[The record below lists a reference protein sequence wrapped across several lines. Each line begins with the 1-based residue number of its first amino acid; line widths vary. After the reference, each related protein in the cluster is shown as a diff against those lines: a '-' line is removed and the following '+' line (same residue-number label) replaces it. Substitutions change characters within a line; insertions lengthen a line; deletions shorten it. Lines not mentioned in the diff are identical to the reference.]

1 MKAKVEKDKSCG
13 INHEIQDVRT
23 ATDAIVISKT
33 SVKKSRYQL
42 KGIIY
47 KMANLLTLGEFESD
61 RSTLKI
67 FLL

>member
-33 SVKKSRYQL
+33 SVKKSRY
-42 KGIIY
+42 
-47 KMANLLTLGEFESD
+47 
-61 RSTLKI
+61 
-67 FLL
+67 